1 MDSTSIAK
9 AVGVEVAKASPP
21 VTVAANQQGGFFTLS
36 PITTLTCLYLAL
48 QIAYLVWKWQNERE
62 DRNARRDAVQP

>member
-48 QIAYLVWKWQNERE
+48 QIAYLVWKWQNEHE
-62 DRNARRDAVQP
+62 DRNAKRLGAQP